1 MEGWS
6 IMEIQLERER
16 ILNAQYRRAQKQ
28 KGYRKLRLERMLQRE
43 MIATTNLGEM
53 N

>member
-1 MEGWS
+1 MS
-6 IMEIQLERER
+6 INQERER
-16 ILNAQYRRAQKQ
+16 ILNAQYRRAQKV

-53 N
+53 S